1 MRRREE
7 KKLECRLK
15 RRTFPFS
22 GIFQPTADKK
32 NLKFSLKWGGGREV
46 PGFSLKLGL
55 KSLVILTAL
64 NKPS

>member
-1 MRRREE
+1 MSV
-7 KKLECRLK
+7 KKED
-15 RRTFPFS
+15 FS
-22 GIFQPTADKK
+22 ILRD
-32 NLKFSLKWGGGREV
+32 FSAHCWQKEFEILIKMEGGREV

>member
-1 MRRREE
+1 MSV
-7 KKLECRLK
+7 KKED
-15 RRTFPFS
+15 FS
-22 GIFQPTADKK
+22 ILRD
-32 NLKFSLKWGGGREV
+32 FSAHCWQKEFEILIKIGGGREV

>member
-1 MRRREE
+1 MSV
-7 KKLECRLK
+7 KKED
-15 RRTFPFS
+15 FS
-22 GIFQPTADKK
+22 ILRD
-32 NLKFSLKWGGGREV
+32 FSAHCWQKEFEILIKMEGGGREV